1 MDFNLKK
8 GNVAISW
15 SGIQLDNISILLPVF
30 YSLCPYSP
38 LSCRPLNTKC
48 WFPSCFCADF
58 SHPHWPDF
66 WMQLI
71 CRPGQRLAA
80 AALGVQLVSKQMG
93 LSCTNSQS
101 HFRALGGFFSRTITI
116 LLDYWFTPL
125 VQFTVR
131 SQEIEWIHIH
141 LLVMWRFSS

>member
-15 SGIQLDNISILLPVF
+15 SGIQLDNISVLLPVF
-30 YSLCPYSP
+30 YGLCPYSP

-58 SHPHWPDF
+58 SHPRWPDF

-80 AALGVQLVSKQMG
+80 AALGVQLVSEQMG
-93 LSCTNSQS
+93 LSCTKFPVTLQS
-101 HFRALGGFFSRTITI
+101 TWGLFSKNHHNPPG
-116 LLDYWFTPL
+116 LLTYTL
-125 VQFTVR
+125 SSVYC
-131 SQEIEWIHIH
+131 QEPGNRMDSHSPVSH
-141 LLVMWRFSS
+141 VKV